1 MSTMTEDKTHA
12 YPFRRIYLDPH
23 CAECFKGDSM
33 SDFTSISWSDGPVQ
47 PDCPDCGRKPIPY
60 NIDRR
65 SLRKDE
71 R

>member
-1 MSTMTEDKTHA
+1 MSTDKTHA

-23 CAECFKGDSM
+23 C
-33 SDFTSISWSDGPVQ
+33 
-47 PDCPDCGRKPIPY
+47 GRKPIPY

-65 SLRKDE
+65 SLRKEE